1 MRHVTVGTDKGA
13 STIER
18 RQHWHH
24 NLSGTRPSYF
34 IWRYKVHIARLV
46 QIFQIASIPLLPKPS
61 AALPTSSSHRG
72 SRCDDDAAMPHRC
85 RVVAGLWTSPAPSQ
99 LIFVRIHW
107 LLHSAASIDSTLR
120 AIRCGDIVAAPEE
133 KRRSH
138 SADIAGIDSAS
149 SASLA
154 RLGHFQVLPRQ

>member
-1 MRHVTVGTDKGA
+1 M
-13 STIER
+13 
-18 RQHWHH
+18 
-24 NLSGTRPSYF
+24 
-34 IWRYKVHIARLV
+34 
-46 QIFQIASIPLLPKPS
+46 
-61 AALPTSSSHRG
+61 
-72 SRCDDDAAMPHRC
+72 RC
-85 RVVAGLWTSPAPSQ
+85 RHRIGGLDTMAMLRCRIVAGLWTSPAPSQ

-138 SADIAGIDSAS
+138 SADIAGIDSVS

-154 RLGHFQVLPRQ
+154 RLGHLQVLSRQ